1 MVRIDRVLAGAA
13 VVVIAAALI
22 IPLEPIGKAP
32 PPATPAAVPAVTA
45 PAPDVQ
51 VAAPT
56 APTVAA
62 PTPAPAPQA
71 EAPVPAPQAEE
82 APASAAPAPQAE
94 APVPAPQAEE
104 APASAAPAPQAEAP
118 VPAPAPQAEEA
129 PASAA
134 PAPQAEAPVPAPQ
147 AEEAPAPATPAP
159 QAEAPAPV
167 FDPEKDPRLTA
178 TLWAQ
183 TASEH
188 RYALV
193 QAFDLAA
200 LRLPDAL
207 RLPGSAAVE
216 QEDGGE
222 GKPPAAVFDV
232 DETVLDNGVAEA
244 LSILKNESFNTASW
258 DAWVAA
264 RAATALPGAVEFVE
278 LLRRNGVR
286 PIFITNRECGGP
298 RAGEADACPQK
309 TDTLANLREKGFGDV
324 QPDDLWLA
332 GDAVP
337 ADFQP
342 VVGAATFPK
351 DKTTRRALVAD
362 RYRIVM
368 MFGDQLTDFVSVRRG
383 STPADLNA
391 LADRHADLWRSRWI
405 TLPNPMYGIWL
416 NVIPAPKSG
425 GLVTQ

>member
-1 MVRIDRVLAGAA
+1 MVRIERVLAGSAM
-13 VVVIAAALI
+13 VVIAAALI
-22 IPLEPIGKAP
+22 IPMDPIGKAP
-32 PPATPAAVPAVTA
+32 PPATEAAVPAPTA
-45 PAPDVQ
+45 PAPDAQ

-56 APTVAA
+56 APTGAA
-62 PTPAPAPQA
+62 ATPAPAPAPQA
-71 EAPVPAPQAEE
+71 AET
-82 APASAAPAPQAE
+82 
-94 APVPAPQAEE
+94 
-104 APASAAPAPQAEAP
+104 
-118 VPAPAPQAEEA
+118 PAPA
-129 PASAA
+129 
-134 PAPQAEAPVPAPQ
+134 
-147 AEEAPAPATPAP
+147 
-159 QAEAPAPV
+159 

-368 MFGDQLTDFVSVRRG
+368 MFGDQLTDFVSARRG

-391 LADRHADLWRSRWI
+391 LADRHADLWRTRWI

-425 GLVTQ
+425 GLVTE